1 MIGFCFVEY
10 FAEFNSNRFEK
21 YSIIISPFIE
31 GYKKHIIIMMTQS
44 MHYQYIYEY
53 YALAEE
59 LKSNATPPLIT
70 ISIYLDNNR
79 VQSNL

>member
-1 MIGFCFVEY
+1 
-10 FAEFNSNRFEK
+10 
-21 YSIIISPFIE
+21 
-31 GYKKHIIIMMTQS
+31 MMTQS

-59 LKSNATPPLIT
+59 LKSNATPPLVT

-79 VQSNL
+79 VQSNLWIKFLHLFIKTLIWA